1 MIGRQFQLTPSQATC
16 SQIQHPGQA
25 ETISTTQHLQN
36 LVISIVHAKM
46 LCYAS
51 QCNLIILAR
60 CNRLMNCNKTQF
72 QKCQT

>member
-1 MIGRQFQLTPSQATC
+1 VGRDFSFHTSLQLSPMIGRQFQLTPSQATC

-60 CNRLMNCNKTQF
+60 
-72 QKCQT
+72 